1 MKNSLLKLSKKESF
15 WAFLFIL
22 PAFLGTLIF
31 IILPVIGS
39 FLISLTKWNLISP
52 PKFIGFNNYINLI
65 MDKEFY
71 FVLWNTFVY
80 AFFTT
85 LLGVIIPLV
94 LAFAI
99 DRKIKGSE
107 FYKIAYFLPYVT
119 PMIVIAIVWEWIYD
133 PSFGVLN
140 WILGVGDS
148 ITWLYDKNLAMIA
161 LIIVSVWKNI
171 GYNMIIFLAG
181 LQAIP
186 ESLNE
191 AGKIDG
197 ATTRQSFLYI
207 TLPQLSP
214 TIFFVSIITTIASFQ
229 IFDLIYLMTEGGPQ
243 GSTTVMVYWLFKEAF
258 EYFHVGKASAI
269 AYILFVIILVL
280 TLIQW
285 TTRKKWVLN
294 E

>member
-1 MKNSLLKLSKKESF
+1 MKKLISRISNKESF

-31 IILPVIGS
+31 IIIPVLGS

-52 PKFIGFNNYINLI
+52 PEFVGLDNYINLLK
-65 MDKEFY
+65 DKEFY
-71 FVLWNTFVY
+71 FILGNTLYY
-80 AFFTT
+80 AIATT
-85 LLGVIIPLV
+85 ILGIIIPLV

-99 DRKIKGSE
+99 DRKIKGAGL
-107 FYKIAYFLPYVT
+107 YKISYFLPYVT

-140 WILGVGDS
+140 WILGVGDK

-186 ESLNE
+186 QSINE
-191 AGKIDG
+191 AAKIDG
-197 ATTRQSFLYI
+197 ATPLKSFFNVTIPLL
-207 TLPQLSP
+207 TP
-214 TIFFVSIITTIASFQ
+214 TIFFVSIITTISSFQ

-258 EYFHVGKASAI
+258 QYFHVGKASAI
-269 AYILFVIILVL
+269 AYVLFLIILIL

-285 TTRKKWVLN
+285 VTRKKWVLN